1 MSSAWKAASRK
12 ELADLAARLG
22 WPDGDVRAVHPEN
35 GWTLLHW
42 AAANADCL
50 ADPYAIFEA
59 LLNAGVDVNA
69 QDHDGGTFLL
79 TILPWA
85 GPDTVRHYLGRGA
98 DPNLADHSGTTPLM
112 RTFGADGYEA
122 DLDTAEVLLKAG
134 ADPRAR
140 CPGGES
146 ALDIARQFVEV
157 CEDDSFLRLFERYE
171 AGKPKRRKR

>member
-1 MSSAWKAASRK
+1 MRGPPMSSAWKAASRK
-12 ELADLAARLG
+12 ELADLVARLH
-22 WPDGDVRAVHPEN
+22 WPGGDVRAVHPEN

-69 QDHDGGTFLL
+69 QDHHGGTFLL

-85 GPDTVRHYLGRGA
+85 GPDN
-98 DPNLADHSGTTPLM
+98 PGTTPLM
-112 RTFGADGYEA
+112 MTFGADGYEA
-122 DLDTAEVLLKAG
+122 DLETAEVLLEAG
-134 ADPRAR
+134 ADPHGR
-140 CPGGES
+140 CAGGES
-146 ALDIARQFVEV
+146 ALDIARQFAED